1 MRDSNPFRR
10 PRYYRYFNPLRT
22 KKIAS
27 CSGTP
32 NLRIG
37 YGPATKVTGGAGPA
51 KQPSQQNRAIKVSP
65 PMTDLDRLAD
75 LVQRVAAEVA
85 TVSLAGIDHA
95 KKAANCIKK
104 AEQRNAF
111 KNAVKAAL
119 SNSQEEFNIPATTPR
134 FNGQAEDGN
143 PIAFLFKH
151 YRKKIERGNFYQ
163 SDLAVL
169 DRKLADCLKN
179 VFKSRNWSFTVSDAV
194 EVLQR
199 DGLPTMI
206 RGRELST
213 VQNYCEIL
221 PGRRNIRLKA
231 DAGGSPEADR
241 SSDQSLQRDARNR
254 LQHAIA

>member
-1 MRDSNPFRR
+1 
-10 PRYYRYFNPLRT
+10 
-22 KKIAS
+22 
-27 CSGTP
+27 
-32 NLRIG
+32 
-37 YGPATKVTGGAGPA
+37 
-51 KQPSQQNRAIKVSP
+51 
-65 PMTDLDRLAD
+65 MTDIDRLAD
-75 LVQRVAAEVA
+75 LVQRVVAEVA

-119 SNSQEEFNIPATTPR
+119 TNSPEEFNIPATTPP

-143 PIAFLFKH
+143 PIAFLLKH

-163 SDLAVL
+163 SDLALL

-179 VFKSRNWSFTVSDAV
+179 VFKSRNWSLTVSDAV

-199 DGLPTMI
+199 DGLPTVI
-206 RGRELST
+206 WGRDLST

-221 PGRRNIRLKA
+221 PGRRNIRAKA
-231 DAGGSPEADR
+231 HANGRPEADR
-241 SSDQSLQRDARNR
+241 SLDRNSNRDATSR
-254 LQHAIA
+254 LHPAHA